1 MSKTYSASPVSIWG
15 IDIWH
20 PLATGLCEAKHV
32 RRTEVY
38 AFAQDLWIACC
49 QRHLTFMPCIFNAAI
64 EENSSHRIQSEN
76 NIKKQNCTHSF
87 KIEAQ
92 KMFNREWMYL
102 NLKYTGNRE
111 LWLIIYEKQ
120 KKNVPKDQEKW

>member
-1 MSKTYSASPVSIWG
+1 
-15 IDIWH
+15 
-20 PLATGLCEAKHV
+20 
-32 RRTEVY
+32 
-38 AFAQDLWIACC
+38 
-49 QRHLTFMPCIFNAAI
+49 MPCIFNAAI
-64 EENSSHRIQSEN
+64 EENSSHWIQSEN

-102 NLKYTGNRE
+102 NLKYTGNGE